1 VNNVSSKAPGNGSPR
16 PGGKDRAAEPGGHIA
31 GLKQSAKSPLDQARE
46 QVIKTNSMS
55 LWFSR
60 FASRTAQLVGHPYMF
75 LFAVVV
81 LVAWAISGPFF
92 HFSDTWQLIINTGTT
107 IVTFLV
113 VFLIQNTQNRDAKAL
128 HLKLDELIRSH
139 VPARNDMIDIEKLSD
154 EELDELEKRYA
165 AICEENRTRK
175 ARTQSVIQPPK
186 NKSAAKHDS
195 KHDATQ
201 DTSVAIPQKKPAA

>member
-1 VNNVSSKAPGNGSPR
+1 MNNVSSKSPGNGSPGR
-16 PGGKDRAAEPGGHIA
+16 GRGERVAEA
-31 GLKQSAKSPLDQARE
+31 GVRHQTSPAQSEKSPLDQARE
-46 QVIKTNSMS
+46 QVIKTNTMS

-75 LFAVVV
+75 LLAVVV
-81 LVAWAISGPFF
+81 LVVWAISGPFF

-107 IVTFLV
+107 IITFLV

-165 AICEENRTRK
+165 SICEENRTRK
-175 ARTQSVIQPPK
+175 ARAQSVTQPK
-186 NKSAAKHDS
+186 KKQARRL
-195 KHDATQ
+195 
-201 DTSVAIPQKKPAA
+201 KPAGLRLALPGPIR

>member
-1 VNNVSSKAPGNGSPR
+1 MPANHRKPYLEAHQQVRKS
-16 PGGKDRAAEPGGHIA
+16 GG
-31 GLKQSAKSPLDQARE
+31 L
-46 QVIKTNSMS
+46 N

-60 FASRTAQLVGHPYMF
+60 FASSTAELVGHPYMF

-81 LVAWAISGPFF
+81 LVTWAISGPFF

-186 NKSAAKHDS
+186 NKSAAKHD
-195 KHDATQ
+195 ATQ
-201 DTSVAIPQKKPAA
+201 DTSV

>member
-1 VNNVSSKAPGNGSPR
+1 
-16 PGGKDRAAEPGGHIA
+16 
-31 GLKQSAKSPLDQARE
+31 
-46 QVIKTNSMS
+46 
-55 LWFSR
+55 
-60 FASRTAQLVGHPYMF
+60 MF

-165 AICEENRTRK
+165 AICEENRVRK
-175 ARTQSVIQPPK
+175 ARPQPGIQQPSK
-186 NKSAAKHDS
+186 N
-195 KHDATQ
+195 
-201 DTSVAIPQKKPAA
+201 KPAA

>member
-1 VNNVSSKAPGNGSPR
+1 
-16 PGGKDRAAEPGGHIA
+16 
-31 GLKQSAKSPLDQARE
+31 
-46 QVIKTNSMS
+46 
-55 LWFSR
+55 
-60 FASRTAQLVGHPYMF
+60 MF
-75 LFAVVV
+75 IFAVV
-81 LVAWAISGPFF
+81 LLLIWAVSGPFF

-165 AICEENRTRK
+165 SICEENRARK
-175 ARTQSVIQPPK
+175 ARTRSVIQPPR
-186 NKSAAKHDS
+186 N
-195 KHDATQ
+195 
-201 DTSVAIPQKKPAA
+201 KPAA